1 MGNFNSPFL
10 NHVEVQRYLP
20 KLCQMAEGVT
30 SLAVVVN
37 KYDDTVER
45 GRNERVT
52 RDLFFSLTSS
62 SSFGVL
68 FFDDEDSCCSS
79 GRLGLGI

>member
-1 MGNFNSPFL
+1 MASTPMGLGNFNSPFL

-37 KYDDTVER
+37 KYDDTVEQEK
-45 GRNERVT
+45 NESV
-52 RDLFFSLTSS
+52 
-62 SSFGVL
+62 
-68 FFDDEDSCCSS
+68 
-79 GRLGLGI
+79 